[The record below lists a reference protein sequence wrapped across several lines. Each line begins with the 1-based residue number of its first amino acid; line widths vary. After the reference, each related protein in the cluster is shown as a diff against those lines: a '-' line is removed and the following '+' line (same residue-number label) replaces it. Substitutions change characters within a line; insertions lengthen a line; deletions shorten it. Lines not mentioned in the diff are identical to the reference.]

1 MSIHLSQINQ
11 NFRFIFK
18 KIISDTKNPQIFFKN
33 IRAKTSLQTPGVD
46 KNRRLRYNKGMK
58 LIEKIFGNIR
68 TVRPQ
73 TLLAAV
79 PLTLAYPIAK
89 ALISSKN
96 RIMIFSDSL
105 LIISL
110 LLIAMGVLFTV
121 TRFGDFDITK
131 YVFRRGTDKNAKP
144 FAEYKKDREE
154 ERKATFNYPL
164 FFGLIYLAVSF
175 ITAYLF
181 C

>member
-1 MSIHLSQINQ
+1 
-11 NFRFIFK
+11 
-18 KIISDTKNPQIFFKN
+18 
-33 IRAKTSLQTPGVD
+33 
-46 KNRRLRYNKGMK
+46 MK
-58 LIEKIFGNIR
+58 LLIKIFGSFR
-68 TVRPQ
+68 SVRLPV
-73 TLLAAV
+73 LLTAV
-79 PLTLAYPIAK
+79 PLTLAYPAAK

-110 LLIAMGVLFTV
+110 VLIAMGVLFTL

-131 YVFRRGTDKNAKP
+131 YVFRRGTDQNAKP

-154 ERKATFNYPL
+154 ERKSTFNYPL
-164 FFGLIYLAVSF
+164 FFGLVYLAVSF
-175 ITAYLF
+175 LTAYLF